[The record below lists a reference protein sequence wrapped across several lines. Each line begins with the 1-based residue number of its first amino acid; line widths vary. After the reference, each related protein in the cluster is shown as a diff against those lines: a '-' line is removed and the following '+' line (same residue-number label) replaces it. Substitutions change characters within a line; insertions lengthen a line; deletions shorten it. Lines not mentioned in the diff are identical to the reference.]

1 MNGRFFIRDTYYYFL
16 QNLSKDKNN
25 YLTLDDFLKTCPDYR
40 MPAEDGIERIDV
52 GLANQIRT
60 ICDKMVDDSL
70 LIPIS
75 KSSMMP
81 FYNIYLS
88 VDKVNSSNPEAFQ
101 HEIDYGAYDFKYQGF
116 QFTRNH
122 FYNSVLPIVGTNKEG
137 NEDIGTCFYIGDNK
151 FATAAHCITGLKSFN
166 LLDSNEK
173 PLTLKEIWFA
183 KDRNLV
189 DFDLAII
196 TVEETLSIPDF
207 EINEPEVL
215 DDVLV
220 MGYPPIPGLN
230 PILTAETA
238 SVGAF
243 VRNPQK
249 GAVGQ
254 VVSNASTYFN
264 DLNYF
269 LINAR
274 VKGGNSGG
282 PVINNRGKVIG
293 IVVQIPLDS
302 VGGIDGGRFD
312 VMGYGVCLEAKYL
325 KELMVNPDI
334 HKLSFYEN
342 SYVY

>member
-1 MNGRFFIRDTYYYFL
+1 M
-16 QNLSKDKNN
+16 
-25 YLTLDDFLKTCPDYR
+25 
-40 MPAEDGIERIDV
+40 
-52 GLANQIRT
+52 
-60 ICDKMVDDSL
+60 
-70 LIPIS
+70 
-75 KSSMMP
+75 
-81 FYNIYLS
+81 S
-88 VDKVNSSNPEAFQ
+88 VDKVNSSNPEAFK
-101 HEIDYGAYDFKYQGF
+101 HEIDYGTYDFEYQGF
-116 QFTRNH
+116 QFTRNY
-122 FYNSVLPIVGTNKEG
+122 FFNSVIPIVGTNKEG
-137 NEDIGTCFYIGDNK
+137 NEDIGTCFYLGDNK
-151 FATAAHCITGLKSFN
+151 FATAAHCIMGLKSFN
-166 LLDSNEK
+166 LLDSDGK
-173 PLTLKEIWFA
+173 TLKLKEIWFA
-183 KDRNLV
+183 KDRELE

-207 EINEPEVL
+207 DISEPEVL

-243 VRNPQK
+243 IRNPQK

-282 PVINNRGKVIG
+282 PVINKQGKVIG

-325 KELMVNPDI
+325 QELMANPDI
-334 HKLSFYEN
+334 HKLSFSEN
-342 SYVY
+342 SYVVL